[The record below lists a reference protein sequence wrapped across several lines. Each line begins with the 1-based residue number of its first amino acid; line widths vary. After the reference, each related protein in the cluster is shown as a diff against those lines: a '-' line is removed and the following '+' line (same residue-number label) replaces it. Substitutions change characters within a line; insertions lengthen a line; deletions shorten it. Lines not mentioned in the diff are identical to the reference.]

1 MSTETNFL
9 RPSQR
14 IALEQDYSAANASL
28 SDPKVS
34 PFIENKARA
43 RKQANDIK
51 KVLDEQSPKGFAPGI
66 EMDNAAKRER
76 GLREEWTQG
85 MLSQE
90 EMRRNRDALHAST
103 ANTHLQWEKA
113 NKEKIKEWKLL
124 RARLDPTSDDPDLC
138 NIERYR
144 PSKAFVYDSTAQI
157 AGHHAMSEQAKENW
171 PDEMAEPKAKTAV
184 SHFKKNG

>member
-1 MSTETNFL
+1 MSTDFL

-14 IALEQDYSAANASL
+14 IALEQDYAVAQASL
-28 SDPKVS
+28 NDPAIA
-34 PFIENKARA
+34 PFIEDKARA
-43 RKQANDIK
+43 RKQANALK
-51 KVLDEQSPKGFAPGI
+51 EALEKRGPQPFATTQ
-66 EMDNAAKRER
+66 EMNAAHAKEKE
-76 GLREEWTQG
+76 LRDEWTEG
-85 MLSQE
+85 MLSVE
-90 EMRRNRDALHAST
+90 EMRRNRDGLAAST
-103 ANTHLQWEKA
+103 TMRHLKWEQG
-113 NKEKIKEWKLL
+113 NKNKILEWKQL

-144 PSKAFVYDSTAQI
+144 PTKAFVYDSTAQI